1 MNYQIKSGNV
11 QTLRTGCVVVGVFE
25 SNRLSAAAQQLDSAS
40 GGTIARILRRGDME
54 GKTGQTLMLYDLPNV
69 RSERVLLTGCGKQR
83 EFDDDAYRK
92 ALEATATSLQ
102 TSGATD
108 ACSCLAELPVGKRNT
123 SWKIRQAVVS
133 TEAKLYTFDQTKSVR
148 KAPSHPLKKL
158 TLIISNGSVTKK
170 EQQAIHEGS
179 AIAAGMSLTRDL
191 ANLPGNICTPSYLAE
206 QAKAIKKG
214 KRAVK
219 VKIIDEPEMEK
230 LGMGALLSVS
240 RGSEQPAKLITLEY
254 RGTDAKTKPIVLVGK
269 GITFDTGGIS
279 IKPSEAM
286 DEMKYD
292 MAGAASVLGT
302 IKACAQMELSVNAV
316 GIVAS
321 AENMPGGRASKP
333 GDIVTTMS
341 GKTVE
346 ILNTDAEGRLVLCD
360 ALTYA
365 KRFEPAVVI
374 DIATLTGAVIIAL
387 GNHPSGLM
395 GNDEKLVQDLI
406 DAGNKSGDLVWQ
418 LPLWKQYQEQLES
431 NFADIANIGG
441 RPAGA
446 VTAACF
452 LSHFTTDYRW
462 AHLDIAGTA
471 WRSGKD
477 KGASGRPVPLLMD
490 YLLKQVKH

>member
-1 MNYQIKSGNV
+1 MNYQIKSGHV

-25 SNRLSAAAQQLDSAS
+25 SKRLSESAQRLDEAS
-40 GGTIARILRRGDME
+40 GGAVSRILRRGDME

-83 EFDDDAYRK
+83 KFDDSTYRK
-92 ALEATATSLQ
+92 VIETSATHLQ

-108 ACSCLAELPVGKRNT
+108 ACCCLIELPVGKRST
-123 SWKIRQAVVS
+123 RWKIRQAVIG
-133 TEAKLYTFDQTKSVR
+133 TESKLYTFDQTKSVR
-148 KAPSHPLKKL
+148 KPPSHPLKKMI
-158 TLIISNGSVTKK
+158 LITSKNGHTKK
-170 EQQAIHEGS
+170 NQQAVREGG
-179 AIAAGMSLTRDL
+179 AIADGMSLTRDL
-191 ANLPGNICTPSYLAE
+191 ANLPGNICTPSFLAE
-206 QAKAIKKG
+206 QASIIKKG
-214 KRAVK
+214 KRALKLK
-219 VKIIDEPEMEK
+219 VINEAEMEK
-230 LGMGALLSVS
+230 LGMEALLSVS
-240 RGSEQPAKLITLEY
+240 RGSEQPAKLIILEY
-254 RGTDAKTKPIVLVGK
+254 RGSDTKTKPIVLVGK

-286 DEMKYD
+286 DEMKFD

-302 IKACAQMELSVNAV
+302 IKACAEMELSINAV
-316 GIVAS
+316 GIVAG

-365 KRFEPAVVI
+365 RKFDPAFVI

-395 GNDEKLVQDLI
+395 GNDQQLIQDLI
-406 DAGNKSGDLVWQ
+406 EAGNDSGDRVWQ
-418 LPLWKQYQEQLES
+418 MPLWSEYQEQLES

-452 LSHFTTDYRW
+452 LSRFTEDYRW

-477 KGASGRPVPLLMD
+477 KGATGRPVPLLVD
-490 YLLKQVKH
+490 YLMKQVKK